1 MSFYSLL
8 KGLSDKNVQVT
19 VEMKNDLEITGYL
32 KTVDYNLNVSLD
44 NINVSE
50 SEKYPYLVFYNLK
63 ISFLLKV
70 VS

>member
-50 SEKYPYLVFYNLK
+50 SEKYPYLVFYYLK

>member
-19 VEMKNDLEITGYL
+19 VELKNDLEITGYL

-50 SEKYPYLVFYNLK
+50 SEKYPYLVHNHLK

-70 VS
+70 VL